1 MNDVN
6 VLLNDSYK
14 VLNDAEFT
22 NLVQETIIMFGGA
35 TDDLNALYEELKS
48 NYGFVLYKF
57 YTLIDHVF
65 NNLDNMD
72 ISNLKVNPFLDL
84 LVSLK
89 NTKLNYGNKLLEKLN
104 YLDLVKQEYSKIS
117 DSIYSNKKLSEEQL
131 NVVKSASLLEF
142 NNTDLA
148 EQIIVNRIKG
158 STVVDYDTFCLS
170 LITFTRNELKKF
182 GIDDYNILMP
192 HQETFQKTKIDNCI
206 GLHRDQVIAINED
219 IVKFF
224 YYNNNPHVIETIY
237 HEIRH
242 AFQNKMI
249 SKDNKFFNQ
258 YQIDMIREFI
268 ITNNNQNY
276 YNENYKKIFYEQDAV
291 FFAKES
297 FRQFVESHGMT
308 FNEES
313 KKEYNNFIEK
323 NNPGNYT
330 TKRIVNGNELDL
342 TAIFDEIIKLHPEQL
357 ELYPKLKYLY
367 KVEDGMVIPK
377 AQEELLNDYYV
388 LMQDNNLTE
397 EEKKKLEYSY
407 SLFLTSLNL
416 DETSPS
422 RTGNGFIDVIILF
435 LIVTI
440 TCCLGVFI
448 GYILI

>member
-14 VLNDAEFT
+14 VLESIEFT
-22 NLVQETIIMFGGA
+22 KLVQETIIMFGGA
-35 TDDLNALYEELKS
+35 TDDLDALYEELCS
-48 NYGFVLYKF
+48 NYPFVLNKF
-57 YTLIDHVF
+57 YNLIDHVF

-142 NNTDLA
+142 NNTELA
-148 EQIIVNRIKG
+148 EQIIINRMQG
-158 STVVDYDTFCLS
+158 SALVDYDTFCLS
-170 LITFTRNELKKF
+170 LITFTRNELKKC
-182 GIDDYNILMP
+182 GINNYKVTIISP
-192 HQETFQKTKIDNCI
+192 EIFQKINKDGCS
-206 GLHRDQVIAINED
+206 GLHRDQVIAINENV
-219 IVKFF
+219 VKYF
-224 YYNNNPHVIETIY
+224 YYNNNPYVIETIY

-242 AFQNKMI
+242 AEQKQMI
-249 SKDNKFFNQ
+249 SLDNKFFNQ

-268 ITNNNQNY
+268 IISSNQNY
-276 YNENYKKIFYEQDAV
+276 YNENYEKIFFEQDAV

-297 FRQFVESHGMT
+297 FRRFIENYGMT

-323 NNPGNYT
+323 NNPDNYT
-330 TKRIVNGNELDL
+330 TKRIVNGNEFDL

-367 KVEDGMVIPK
+367 KVEDGMVVPK

-448 GYILI
+448 GYVLI